1 MPPYVYALIAHGV
14 LGGIDVVLNHEWLAK
29 LPSRPECAEEERL
42 HCAREA
48 LFALLFASLA
58 WFEWHGALVWWIVLL
73 FAGEVLVSARDLVVE
88 GETRVLPVPERVLH
102 LFLFINLGVMFSLT
116 GQALAGWHDAPAALA
131 PVYHGWASW
140 VLSALALGAL
150 GWAIRDGLAGVR
162 LARGQAPGQ
171 A

>member
-1 MPPYVYALIAHGV
+1 VPPYVYALIAHGII
-14 LGGIDVVLNHEWLAK
+14 GGIDVLLNHEWLAR
-29 LPSRPECAEEERL
+29 LPSRPECAQEERL

-88 GETRVLPVPERVLH
+88 GDTRVLPVPERVLH
-102 LFLFINLGVMFSLT
+102 LLLFINLGVMLTLT
-116 GQALAGWHDAPAALA
+116 GQALASWRGLPFALV
-131 PVYHGWASW
+131 PVHHGWASW
-140 VLSALALGAL
+140 VLSVMALGAL
-150 GWAIRDGLAGVR
+150 GWAIRDGAAGAR
-162 LARGQAPGQ
+162 LGRAQAPGK